1 MTAAHGT
8 LFPVARP
15 IVQCI
20 PLSLSLYA
28 LRPLPPARRSPLPAP
43 SSLQRSRPP
52 LVRIALLHFPPG
64 RLPALKRAVV
74 IGQHADA
81 HPGFGRRPH
90 RRVRRAADPP
100 LRAPARN
107 SAPAARF
114 ETELQQDADV
124 IGKAFISVSEVGAL
138 HLGQRRIAGEVDGE
152 PLHIFILVIG
162 LIGFWPVRRGATGR
176 FRNDEA
182 G

>member
-1 MTAAHGT
+1 MLQHVRRKEAIDLASKVDRDT
-8 LFPVARP
+8 LHIIKGPNTQFPVRET
-15 IVQCI
+15 
-20 PLSLSLYA
+20 
-28 LRPLPPARRSPLPAP
+28 PAGGRNLECRDVKAGLGKLVAAVAP
-43 SSLQRSRPP
+43 
-52 LVRIALLHFPPG
+52 
-64 RLPALKRAVV
+64 RAT
-74 IGQHADA
+74 IIEE
-81 HPGFGRRPH
+81 
-90 RRVRRAADPP
+90 
-100 LRAPARN
+100 
-107 SAPAARF
+107 PAARF